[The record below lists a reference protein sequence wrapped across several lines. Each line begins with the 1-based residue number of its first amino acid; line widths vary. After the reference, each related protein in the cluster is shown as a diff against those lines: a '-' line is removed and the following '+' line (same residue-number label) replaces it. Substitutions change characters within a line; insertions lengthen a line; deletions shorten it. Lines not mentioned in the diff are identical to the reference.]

1 MENKTLNTVLTIG
14 AFIIGI
20 VGLIMSILI
29 MLGNESVIGSAIT
42 LSLVVMG
49 AAAVIA
55 VLFGLFHF
63 IANIKQNIPM
73 LIGVVVFIIVAIIC
87 YNVASGEV
95 LKSYGPGISEAAS
108 KWSGAGILIMYVL
121 VIGAVFAALIGEVSR
136 IFK

>member
-20 VGLIMSILI
+20 VGLVMSILI

-42 LSLVVMG
+42 LSMVVMG

-87 YNVASGEV
+87 YNLASGEV
-95 LKSYGPGISEAAS
+95 LKSYGPDITESSS
-108 KWSGAGILIMYVL
+108 KWSGAGLLLMYVMI
-121 VIGAVFAALIGEVSR
+121 IGAVIAALLGEVTR